1 MALNAYV
8 LDDEIQVG
16 TVVCQMLVATGFLPR
31 QFTAPAPF
39 LTALGEFTPEL
50 IVLDLALGQSDAIEI
65 MRQLEVAGYTGKVLL
80 ISGHDETMLAEVA
93 QIGQRRGFVM
103 LEPLMKPFRIGD
115 FKKRLVNPDQG
126 SRIETNSVS
135 QAIRTT
141 PKVSVDLGEALR
153 NRWLELWYQSK
164 IDLKSLSTCGAE
176 ALVRARHPVHGV
188 ISPAELLP
196 PAGDQLYGPLSEFVV
211 KRAMTDWNY
220 FSARNIPIELALN
233 IPVSVLV
240 APDFIRSIR
249 EWLPNN
255 PSFSGL
261 IIEVTED
268 EIIRDAEA
276 IREAATQLKLYN
288 VRLSIDDFGT
298 AYSSLAR
305 LRELPFSELKL
316 DRSFV
321 SNCALDSAK
330 QSLCLAAINL
340 AHDFGASICA
350 EGVENAD
357 DLRALIEMG
366 CDTAQGFLF
375 AKPMP
380 FDQFVKMMQ
389 NPPGK
394 KPFALT
400 A

>member
-1 MALNAYV
+1 MPLNAYV
-8 LDDEIQVG
+8 LDDEVQVG
-16 TVVCQMLVATGFLPR
+16 KVVCQMLVATGFLPR
-31 QFTAPAPF
+31 QFTSPAPF
-39 LTALGEFTPEL
+39 LAALGESTPEL

-65 MRQLEVAGYTGKVLL
+65 MRRLEAVGYTGKVLL

-93 QIGQRRGFVM
+93 QIGERRGFVM
-103 LEPLMKPFRIGD
+103 LEPLTKPFRIGD
-115 FKKRLVNPDQG
+115 FKKRLAIPDQG
-126 SRIETNSVS
+126 SRIETNRVS
-135 QAIRTT
+135 QAIKAT
-141 PKVSVDLGEALR
+141 PKVLVDLGEALR

-164 IDLKSLSTCGAE
+164 IDLKSLSVCGAE
-176 ALVRARHPVHGV
+176 ALLRARHPVHGV
-188 ISPAELLP
+188 ISPADLLP
-196 PAGDQLYGPLSEFVV
+196 PAGDPLYGPLSKFVIEQ
-211 KRAMTDWNY
+211 AMTDWNY
-220 FSARNIPIELALN
+220 FSTRNIPIKLAVN
-233 IPVSVLV
+233 IPASVLV

-249 EWLPNN
+249 EWLPKN
-255 PSFSGL
+255 PNFPGL
-261 IIEVTED
+261 VIEVTED

-288 VRLSIDDFGT
+288 IRLSIDDFGT

-305 LRELPFSELKL
+305 LRDLPFSELKL

-321 SNCALDSAK
+321 SNCASDSAK
-330 QSLCLAAINL
+330 QSLCLAAIDL

-357 DLRALIEMG
+357 DLRVLIEMQ

-380 FDQFVKMMQ
+380 FDQFVKMMRTSVDQ
-389 NPPGK
+389 

>member
-8 LDDEIQVG
+8 LDDEVQVG

-31 QFTAPAPF
+31 QFTRPAPF
-39 LTALGEFTPEL
+39 LAALRESTPEL
-50 IVLDLALGQSDAIEI
+50 IVLDIALGQSDAIEI
-65 MRQLEVAGYTGKVLL
+65 MRQLEAVGYVGKVLL

-93 QIGQRRGFVM
+93 QIGERRGFVM

-115 FKKRLVNPDQG
+115 FKKRFAIADQG
-126 SRIETNSVS
+126 SRIETIRVL
-135 QAIRTT
+135 QAIRAT
-141 PKVSVDLGEALR
+141 PKVAIDLGDALR

-164 IDLKSLSTCGAE
+164 IDLKSLSVCGAE
-176 ALVRARHPVHGV
+176 ALLRARHPVHGI

-196 PAGDQLYGPLSEFVV
+196 PAGDPLYEPLSKFVIEQ
-211 KRAMTDWNY
+211 AMTDWNY
-220 FSARNIPIELALN
+220 FSTQNTPIKLAVN

-240 APDFIRSIR
+240 APYFIQSIR
-249 EWLPNN
+249 EWLPKN
-255 PSFSGL
+255 PSFPGL

-288 VRLSIDDFGT
+288 IHLSIDDFGT

-305 LRELPFSELKL
+305 LRDLPFSELKL

-330 QSLCLAAINL
+330 QSLCLAAIDL

-357 DLRALIEMG
+357 DLRVLIEMR

-380 FDQFVKMMQ
+380 LDQFVKMMQ
-389 NPPGK
+389 NPADQR
-394 KPFALT
+394 PFALT